1 MKLLLNDKE
10 IAHFLNNSID
20 LVEKFKNTHIQTRH
34 MTTFHMEWREK
45 FEEWARYQPKK
56 LRNFREDALLKKK
69 FKEKLQKAIW
79 KDLREWN
86 DNIQKRI
93 KDERER
99 TFNGIHK
106 NIDAAI
112 EKLGEEKIFEAYK
125 NSPLRDFIKGTGFNL
140 DPNGEFIRRKNFKNY
155 AEDCLI
161 RNTVG
166 NEDLL
171 VTKIDDKH
179 PFWFIDSGYT
189 NFLEPNKKW
198 HRLVRNHLH
207 YGDFFDAPTTR
218 LENFKKFPLPW
229 RKGGD
234 IIYVMEPGPFAASI
248 FHCDLKTWRYEVE
261 KELRQYTDK
270 PIKFREKAPLRER
283 KPLFKELLNDDF
295 YCVISIN
302 SNAATEAIW
311 AGIPA
316 ITLDKHITNP
326 VTRNK
331 VKDINNLFYGNL
343 AQWLC
348 MLSYQQF
355 TKEELMNGT
364 AIKLL
369 RKYANV

>member
-1 MKLLLNDKE
+1 
-10 IAHFLNNSID
+10 
-20 LVEKFKNTHIQTRH
+20 
-34 MTTFHMEWREK
+34 
-45 FEEWARYQPKK
+45 
-56 LRNFREDALLKKK
+56 
-69 FKEKLQKAIW
+69 
-79 KDLREWN
+79 
-86 DNIQKRI
+86 
-93 KDERER
+93 
-99 TFNGIHK
+99 
-106 NIDAAI
+106 
-112 EKLGEEKIFEAYK
+112 
-125 NSPLRDFIKGTGFNL
+125 
-140 DPNGEFIRRKNFKNY
+140 
-155 AEDCLI
+155 
-161 RNTVG
+161 
-166 NEDLL
+166 
-171 VTKIDDKH
+171 
-179 PFWFIDSGYT
+179 
-189 NFLEPNKKW
+189 
-198 HRLVRNHLH
+198 
-207 YGDFFDAPTTR
+207 
-218 LENFKKFPLPW
+218 LPW

-326 VTRNK
+326 VTRNR

-369 RKYANV
+369 RKYTNV

>member
-20 LVEKFKNTHIQTRH
+20 LVEKFKNTQIQTRH
-34 MTTFHMEWREK
+34 MTTYHMEWRER
-45 FEEWARYQPKK
+45 FELWSKTEPKK
-56 LRNFREDALLKKK
+56 LRNFKEDFVRKKK
-69 FKEKLQKAIW
+69 FKEKLMKAVR
-79 KDLREWN
+79 KDIIEWRE
-86 DNIQKRI
+86 NIEKRI
-93 KDERER
+93 KNERER
-99 TFNGIHK
+99 TFEGIHK
-106 NIDAAI
+106 NINSLI
-112 EKLGEEKIFEAYK
+112 ERIGEDKIFEAYK
-125 NSPLRDFIKGTGFNL
+125 KSPFRDFIKGTGLNL
-140 DPNGEFIRRKNFKNY
+140 DANGEFIRRKDFNNY
-155 AEDCLI
+155 QEDCLI

-171 VTKIDDKH
+171 VTKIDNKY

-198 HRLVRNHLH
+198 HRLVRSHLH
-207 YGDFFDAPTTR
+207 YGEFFDAPTNR
-218 LENFKKFPLPW
+218 LENFKKFPVPW
-229 RKGGD
+229 RKNGE
-234 IIYVMEPGPFAASI
+234 IIYVMEPGPFAAGI
-248 FHCDLKTWRYEVE
+248 FHCDLKTWRYEIE

-316 ITLDKHITNP
+316 ITLDKHVTNP

-331 VKDINNLFYGNL
+331 IKDINNLFYGNL

-369 RKYANV
+369 RKYSNV